1 MEDHQLLSVPKGG
14 FLMRPPLWHPP
25 VDLSTAEH
33 AISKRSRRAKLFVF
47 LRQHRHTL
55 FAEPF
60 QQELLT
66 LYKDQ
71 PQGHPPVPPAQLAL
85 ATLLQAYT
93 QASDDE
99 VIEATTMD
107 RRWQLVL
114 DCLDCDT
121 PPFSK
126 GTLVAFRQRL
136 IAQEMDRRLVE
147 RTLEIAAASGS
158 FGPRQL
164 RAALDS
170 SPLWGAGRVEDTYNL
185 LGHAL
190 RKAVGVIARQQGRG
204 LPEVAAEAGAP
215 LVAGASVKAAL
226 ELDWDDPRAQP
237 QALTL
242 LLDALHA
249 VEQWLD
255 TQPLEDETASRAGA
269 SLAVAQQVCA
279 QDLTTAPDG
288 TPALRHGVAE
298 DRRISVED
306 AEMRHGRKS
315 RSLLIDGYKRHVLRD
330 LDSGLIVA
338 VGVTPAN
345 VPEASV
351 TDAIATDLAAQQSTL
366 KALHIDR
373 AYLASPLVQQRP
385 AELAI
390 FCKAWPVRQGP
401 YFPKSAFHLDWE
413 RHELR
418 CPGGETMPLEPGGV
432 VNFPAATCTHCALRS
447 RCTTSTSGRS
457 IRIHPDEALLQE
469 LRDRQQTPQGRAKL
483 RERVAVEHILA
494 HVGRW
499 QGRRARY
506 RGVRKNVFDLRRCAV
521 VHNLHGLARL
531 TEPLQQAA

>member
-1 MEDHQLLSVPKGG
+1 
-14 FLMRPPLWHPP
+14 MRPPLWHPP
-25 VDLSTAEH
+25 VELSPAEH
-33 AISKRSRRAKLFVF
+33 AIIKRIRRAKLFVF

-55 FAEPF
+55 FADPF

-93 QASDDE
+93 QVSDDE

-126 GTLVAFRQRL
+126 GTLVVFRQRL
-136 IAQEMDRRLVE
+136 IAQHLDRRLLE
-147 RTLEIAAASGS
+147 RTVEIAAASGA
-158 FGPRQL
+158 FGSRQL

-204 LPEVAAEAGAP
+204 LRAVAEEAGAA
-215 LVAGASVKAAL
+215 LVAGPSLKAAL
-226 ELDWDDPRAQP
+226 DLDWDDATAQ
-237 QALTL
+237 QHALTMI
-242 LLDALHA
+242 LDALSA
-249 VEQWLD
+249 VEHWLD
-255 TQPLEDETASRAGA
+255 AQPVPEETTARAVA

-279 QDLTTAPDG
+279 QDLTTTPEG
-288 TPALRHGVAE
+288 TPTMRQGVAA

-315 RSLLIDGYKRHVLRD
+315 RSLLVDGYKRHVLRD
-330 LDSGLIVA
+330 LDSRLIVA

-351 TDAIATDLAAQQSTL
+351 TDAIETDLAAQQCTL
-366 KALHIDR
+366 RELHIDR
-373 AYLASPLVQQRP
+373 AYLASTLVQQRT
-385 AELAI
+385 ADAGHFL
-390 FCKAWPVRQGP
+390 QGVAGTARGRIS
-401 YFPKSAFHLDWE
+401 PKLPSSWIGQ

-418 CPGGETMPLEPGGV
+418 CPGGVTMPFEPGAV
-432 VNFPAATCTHCALRS
+432 VKFPAATCAHCALRP
-447 RCTTSTSGRS
+447 RCTTSASGRS
-457 IRIHPDEALLQE
+457 VSIHPDEALLQE
-469 LRDRQQTPQGRAKL
+469 LRERQQTPQGRAKL
-483 RERVAVEHILA
+483 RERVAVEHALA
-494 HVGRW
+494 HVGHW

-506 RGVRKNVFDLRRCAV
+506 RGVRKMCLICDDVRSCIICMC
-521 VHNLHGLARL
+521 
-531 TEPLQQAA
+531 